1 MRSKSSNNAINYIS
15 AIALV
20 GVLLATAALYIVL
33 SGFAGLRDYTLQF
46 STLINPD
53 LKVET
58 SVGKSMTITDEQ
70 FKRLEAIAGVQT
82 LSKIIEERVIIRFD
96 DKTYPAAKIKGVDA
110 NYAKINSID
119 SILVEGDWV
128 TQNSNEIVVG
138 WGISRNLGFN
148 VLDFGK
154 RVSLYVPKPGK
165 GQITSVN
172 KAFNT
177 FYANNVGIF
186 EINETYN
193 DTYVYAPIA
202 LARSLLNY
210 NEQTYTALEVKLD
223 PNADEDVVKTAIQ
236 KVLGPDIT
244 VKNRIAQ
251 NDAMYRM
258 LNTEYLAVY
267 LIFTLVLII
276 ALFNIIG
283 SIIMMILDK
292 RKNMQTLY
300 NLGTSITDIRRI
312 FFFQGSLMAL
322 VGGVLGLTLGFIIIW
337 LQSTF
342 ALVMITPTLP
352 YPVKLQPINL
362 LIVFVTIVVLGVM
375 ASKIASTRITKSLV
389 KIN

>member
-58 SVGKSMTITDEQ
+58 SVGKSMTIKDEQ

-210 NEQTYTALEVKLD
+210 SEETYTALEVKLD

-362 LIVFVTIVVLGVM
+362 LIVFVTIVVLGVI